1 MINPTDIRK
10 LSEENW
16 QIALEYLNNIL
27 AKLFSVINN
36 KMPYSKELLQYI
48 LDLIYKCLEE
58 IYSNTASK
66 LDILYK
72 DLKPFKVTNLFGLT
86 YQKDGKTIEERV
98 EEYLQ
103 EVFQIKNP
111 IDAKQLISF
120 KFYRLMRTE
129 VSHLETMIKKNKI
142 SISANIMV
150 IEGSCNCNG
159 ICDQYIGVYAIDEN
173 IDYPP
178 YHPNCTCI
186 NYYDQTDNI
195 DDIEDN
201 DIEQEDWD
209 IDI

>member
-1 MINPTDIRK
+1 MINPVDIRK
-10 LSEENW
+10 LSEKNW

-36 KMPYSKELLQYI
+36 KMPYNEELLQYI
-48 LDLIYKCLEE
+48 LDLIYKCLEK

-72 DLKPFKVTNLFGLT
+72 DLKPFEITNLFDLT

-129 VSHLETMIKKNKI
+129 VSHLEIMIKKNKI
-142 SISANIMV
+142 SISANVMV

>member
-1 MINPTDIRK
+1 MINPVDIRK
-10 LSEENW
+10 LSEKNW

-36 KMPYSKELLQYI
+36 KMPYNEELLQYI
-48 LDLIYKCLEE
+48 LDLIYKCLEK

-72 DLKPFKVTNLFGLT
+72 DLKPFEITNLFDLT

>member
-1 MINPTDIRK
+1 MINPVDIRK
-10 LSEENW
+10 LSEKNW

-36 KMPYSKELLQYI
+36 KMPYNEELLQYI
-48 LDLIYKCLEE
+48 LDLIYKCLEK
-58 IYSNTASK
+58 IYSNTASR

-72 DLKPFKVTNLFGLT
+72 DLKPFKVANLFDLT

-98 EEYLQ
+98 EEYLE

-111 IDAKQLISF
+111 IAAKQLISF

-142 SISANIMV
+142 SISANVMV

>member
-1 MINPTDIRK
+1 MINPVDIRK
-10 LSEENW
+10 LSEKNW

-36 KMPYSKELLQYI
+36 KIPYNEELLQYI
-48 LDLIYKCLEE
+48 LDLIYKCLEK
-58 IYSNTASK
+58 IYSNTASR

-72 DLKPFKVTNLFGLT
+72 DLKPFEITNLFDLT

>member
-27 AKLFSVINN
+27 AKLFSAINN
-36 KMPYSKELLQYI
+36 KMPYSEELLQYI

-72 DLKPFKVTNLFGLT
+72 DLKPFEITNLFDLT

-111 IDAKQLISF
+111 IDAKQSISF

-142 SISANIMV
+142 SISANVMV

>member
-27 AKLFSVINN
+27 AKLFSAINN
-36 KMPYSKELLQYI
+36 KMPYSEELLQYI

-72 DLKPFKVTNLFGLT
+72 DLKPFEITNLFDLT

-111 IDAKQLISF
+111 IDAKQSISF

-129 VSHLETMIKKNKI
+129 VSHLEAMIKKNKI
-142 SISANIMV
+142 SISANVMV

>member
-1 MINPTDIRK
+1 MINPVDIRK
-10 LSEENW
+10 LSEKNW

-36 KMPYSKELLQYI
+36 KMPYNEELLQYI

-72 DLKPFKVTNLFGLT
+72 DLKPFEITNLFDLT

>member
-1 MINPTDIRK
+1 MINPVDIRK
-10 LSEENW
+10 LSEKNW

-36 KMPYSKELLQYI
+36 KMPYNEELLQYI
-48 LDLIYKCLEE
+48 LDLIYKCLEK
-58 IYSNTASK
+58 IYSNTASR

-72 DLKPFKVTNLFGLT
+72 DLKPFEITNLFDLT

-103 EVFQIKNP
+103 EIFQIKNP

>member
-1 MINPTDIRK
+1 MINPADIRK

-27 AKLFSVINN
+27 AELFSAINN
-36 KMPYSKELLQYI
+36 KMPYNEELLQYI
-48 LDLIYKCLEE
+48 LDLIYKCLEK

-72 DLKPFKVTNLFGLT
+72 DLKPFKVTNLFDLT

-111 IDAKQLISF
+111 IAAKQLISF
-120 KFYRLMRTE
+120 KLYRLMRTE

-142 SISANIMV
+142 SISANVIV

-173 IDYPP
+173 IEYPP

-201 DIEQEDWD
+201 NIEQEDWD

>member
-1 MINPTDIRK
+1 MINPADIRK

-27 AKLFSVINN
+27 AELFSAINN
-36 KMPYSKELLQYI
+36 KMPYSEELLQYI

-72 DLKPFKVTNLFGLT
+72 DLKSFEITNLFDLT
-86 YQKDGKTIEERV
+86 YQKDGKIIEERV

-142 SISANIMV
+142 SISANVMV

-159 ICDQYIGVYAIDEN
+159 ICDQYIGVYAINEN
-173 IDYPP
+173 IEYPP

-201 DIEQEDWD
+201 NIEQEDWD

>member
-1 MINPTDIRK
+1 MINPADIRK

-27 AKLFSVINN
+27 AELFSAINN
-36 KMPYSKELLQYI
+36 KMPYSEELLQYI

-72 DLKPFKVTNLFGLT
+72 DLKSFEITNLFDLT

-142 SISANIMV
+142 SISANVMV

-159 ICDQYIGVYAIDEN
+159 ICDQYIGVYAINEN
-173 IDYPP
+173 IEYPP

-201 DIEQEDWD
+201 NIEQEDWD

>member
-1 MINPTDIRK
+1 MINPVDIRK
-10 LSEENW
+10 LSEKNW

-36 KMPYSKELLQYI
+36 KMPYNEELLQYI
-48 LDLIYKCLEE
+48 LDLIYKCLEK
-58 IYSNTASK
+58 IYSNTASR

-72 DLKPFKVTNLFGLT
+72 DLKPFEITNLFDLT

-103 EVFQIKNP
+103 EIFQIKNP

-159 ICDQYIGVYAIDEN
+159 ICDQYIGVYSIDEN

>member
-86 YQKDGKTIEERV
+86 Y
-98 EEYLQ
+98 
-103 EVFQIKNP
+103 
-111 IDAKQLISF
+111 
-120 KFYRLMRTE
+120 
-129 VSHLETMIKKNKI
+129 
-142 SISANIMV
+142 
-150 IEGSCNCNG
+150 
-159 ICDQYIGVYAIDEN
+159 
-173 IDYPP
+173 
-178 YHPNCTCI
+178 
-186 NYYDQTDNI
+186 
-195 DDIEDN
+195 
-201 DIEQEDWD
+201 
-209 IDI
+209 